1 MERVVLNL
9 KTGYSMNGI
18 KNGDIIVYDATK
30 KDWYITTPETF
41 FAEYDEKFAKCIKRY
56 DEQVES
62 LQKKIQDLQTQMD
75 NFLELYK
82 KTNEKLIAM
91 VENQINDKGDK

>member
-30 KDWYITTPETF
+30 KEWYITTPEMF
-41 FAEYDEKFAKCIKRY
+41 FAEYDEKFEKCIKRY

-62 LQKKIQDLQTQMD
+62 LQKEIQDLQTRMD

>member
-1 MERVVLNL
+1 MERIIIPL
-9 KTGYSMNGI
+9 KTGYSINGI
-18 KNGDIIVYDATK
+18 KDGDILVYDATK
-30 KDWYITTPETF
+30 KDFYITTPEMF
-41 FAEYDEKFAKCIKRY
+41 FAKYDEKFEKCVKRY

-62 LQKKIQDLQTQMD
+62 LQKEIQELQTRMD